1 MRHHRPILLVLL
13 PALLLALA
21 VARVAAQTRDSL
33 VISLE
38 PPVATVGAELVVV
51 AKNFTWDSVA
61 RLNITAMNTDE
72 PEGAVP
78 VAENLALGPRR
89 RATLS
94 ATPTSPGLWEVS
106 THNDVAAT
114 AWFAAAPS
122 LVRQVLVPAE
132 SAEQPAALVA
142 TAGSTTGQLTFDTPV
157 EAVVVRSADFDE
169 AGLGAWYFD
178 LAEESAVTLQA
189 NAAGSAALLR
199 LVVLDAGGEWVAEE
213 DGVVANVVLP
223 AGRYLLAVI
232 SEEDNAA
239 ETTYTL
245 SLTTG
250 LSGDSEGGPIAPGTL
265 APGLLSPVGDLDEY
279 TFTGAPGDVIYAA
292 IRAADGA
299 LNPFL
304 ELLDPFGNVVAA
316 SDAGNG
322 GDALLSYVVPL
333 AGPFVLRLSGAGGTE
348 GSYTLEFAHDPQM
361 ARATPPTLLADGQ
374 TQMGEVPR
382 NGAQA
387 WLVVGRAGETL
398 NARVAGQTAGFDAN
412 LALLGPDGRQLATDD
427 DSGGDLNPVIN
438 IVLPGDGTYVLIVG
452 SYTGAAGSYTITRS
466 D

>member
-1 MRHHRPILLVLL
+1 MRHRRPIILVLL
-13 PALLLALA
+13 PALLLAL
-21 VARVAAQTRDSL
+21 VVVRVAAQTRDAL

-61 RLNITAMNTDE
+61 RLNVTAMNVDE

-78 VAENLALGPRR
+78 VAENLPLGPRR

-106 THNDVAAT
+106 TRNDVVAT
-114 AWFAAAPS
+114 VWFAAAPS
-122 LVRQVLVPAE
+122 LVRQVLVPSE
-132 SAEQPAALVA
+132 SAEPPAALIA
-142 TAGSTTGQLTFDTPV
+142 TTGSTIGQLSFDAPV

-189 NAAGSAALLR
+189 SAAGSATPLT
-199 LVVLDAGGEWVAEE
+199 LVVLDAGGEWAAQG

-223 AGRYLLAVI
+223 TGRYLLAII
-232 SEEDNAA
+232 SDEDNAA
-239 ETTYTL
+239 ETTFTL
-245 SLTTG
+245 ALTTG
-250 LSGDSEGGPIAPGTL
+250 LSGDSEGGPIAPDTL
-265 APGLLSPVGDLDEY
+265 APGLLSPAGDIDEY
-279 TFTGAPGDVIYAA
+279 TFTGAPGDVVYAA
-292 IRAADGA
+292 VRATDDT

-316 SDAGNG
+316 NGGGDG
-322 GDALLSYVVPL
+322 GDAILSYIVPL
-333 AGPFVLRLSGAGGTE
+333 AGPFVLRLSGVGGTE
-348 GSYTLEFAHDPQM
+348 GSYTLEFAHDPQL
-361 ARATPPTLLADGQ
+361 ARATPPTLLATGQ
-374 TQMGEVPR
+374 TQTGEVPP

-398 NARVAGQTAGFDAN
+398 NARVVGQTAGFDAN
-412 LALLGPDGRQLATDD
+412 LALLGPDGRQLADDD

-438 IVLPGDGTYVLIVG
+438 IVLPDDGTYVLIVG
-452 SYTGAAGSYTITRS
+452 SYTGAAGSYAITRS

>member
-1 MRHHRPILLVLL
+1 MRHHRPIVLVLL
-13 PALLLALA
+13 PALLLALV
-21 VARVAAQTRDSL
+21 VARVAAQARDSL

-38 PPVATVGAELVVV
+38 PPVATMGAELVVV
-51 AKNFTWDSVA
+51 VKNFTWDSVA

-94 ATPTSPGLWEVS
+94 AMPTSPGLWEIS

-114 AWFAAAPS
+114 TWSAAAPS
-122 LVRQVLVPAE
+122 LARAVLVPVE
-132 SAEQPAALVA
+132 STEEPAALIA
-142 TAGSTTGQLTFDTPV
+142 TAGSTIGQLSFDAPV
-157 EAVVVRSADFDE
+157 EAVVVRGVEFDE

-178 LAEESAVTLQA
+178 LAEESAITLQA
-189 NAAGSAALLR
+189 SAAGSAALLR
-199 LVVLDAGGEWVAEE
+199 LVVLDASGEWVAEE
-213 DGVVANVVLP
+213 DGILANVVLP
-223 AGRYLLAVI
+223 PGRYLLAVI

-265 APGLLSPVGDLDEY
+265 APGLLSPVGDLDEF
-279 TFTGAPGDVIYAA
+279 TFTGAPGDVVYAA
-292 IRAADGA
+292 MRAADGA

-304 ELLDPFGNVVAA
+304 ELLDPFGNVVAD
-316 SDAGNG
+316 SDGGDG
-322 GDALLSYVVPL
+322 GDAILSYVVPL

-348 GSYTLEFAHDPQM
+348 GSYTLEFAHDPQLT
-361 ARATPPTLLADGQ
+361 RAMPPTLLAAGQ
-374 TQMGEVPR
+374 TQTGEVPR

-387 WLVVGRAGETL
+387 WLVVGRAGQTL
-398 NARVAGQTAGFDAN
+398 NARVVGQTAGFDAN
-412 LALLGPDGRQLATDD
+412 LALLSPDGRQLADDD

-438 IVLPGDGTYVLIVG
+438 TVLPADGTYVLIVG

>member
-1 MRHHRPILLVLL
+1 MRHHRPIVLVLL
-13 PALLLALA
+13 PALLLALV
-21 VARVAAQTRDSL
+21 VARVAAQARDSL

-38 PPVATVGAELVVV
+38 PPVATMGAELVVV
-51 AKNFTWDSVA
+51 VKNFTWDSFA

-72 PEGAVP
+72 PEGTVP

-94 ATPTSPGLWEVS
+94 AMPTSPGLWEIS
-106 THNDVAAT
+106 TRNDVVAT
-114 AWFAAAPS
+114 TWSAAAPS
-122 LVRQVLVPAE
+122 LARAVLVPVE
-132 SAEQPAALVA
+132 SIELPAALIA
-142 TAGSTTGQLTFDTPV
+142 TAGSTIGQLSFDAPV
-157 EAVVVRSADFDE
+157 EAVVVRGADFDE
-169 AGLGAWYFD
+169 AGLSAWYFD
-178 LAEESAVTLQA
+178 LAEESAITLQA
-189 NAAGSAALLR
+189 SAAGSAALLR
-199 LVVLDAGGEWVAEE
+199 LVVLDASGEWVAEE
-213 DGVVANVVLP
+213 DGVLANVVLP

-265 APGLLSPVGDLDEY
+265 APGLLSPVGDLDEF
-279 TFTGAPGDVIYAA
+279 TFTGAPGDVVYAA
-292 IRAADGA
+292 MRAADGA

-304 ELLDPFGNVVAA
+304 ELLDPFGNVVAD
-316 SDAGNG
+316 SDG
-322 GDALLSYVVPL
+322 GDAILSYVVPL

-348 GSYTLEFAHDPQM
+348 GSYTLEFAHDPQLT
-361 ARATPPTLLADGQ
+361 RAMPPTLLAAGQ
-374 TQMGEVPR
+374 TQTGEVPR

-387 WLVVGRAGETL
+387 WLVVGRAGQTL
-398 NARVAGQTAGFDAN
+398 NARVVGQTASFDAN
-412 LALLGPDGRQLATDD
+412 LALLSPDGRQLAVDD
-427 DSGGDLNPVIN
+427 DSGGDLNPIIN
-438 IVLPGDGTYVLIVG
+438 TILPGDGTYVLIVG